1 MTVGD
6 RVVVMDHG
14 RIQRVDTPVVL
25 YARRA
30 NPFVAGFVGT
40 PPMNLLD
47 AECAD
52 GVLRIGD
59 QRLPVPDAL
68 RERLGA
74 RPPRLVAGDPPQS
87 FALRGWGL
95 AAPLHPRTPGGLWP
109 ERPVPT

>member
-74 RPPRLVAGDPPQS
+74 GPRRLVVGVPPPAL
-87 FALRGWGL
+87 ALRGDG
-95 AAPLHPRTPGGLWP
+95 PLPPPPPRPREVLGGETL
-109 ERPVPT
+109 VGA